1 MLAEFEKTNL
11 YSVHHY
17 PSALSVSLLK
27 KKKKKKKKLLMKET
41 LTKDLDYDWPAVK

>member
-11 YSVHHY
+11 YSIHHY

-27 KKKKKKKKLLMKET
+27 KKKKKDLWMKET